1 MLLATCHYNA
11 PANDGWVSLMSK
23 TAVYQLRLD
32 EQEKQEAF
40 AVLAQL
46 GISPAQ
52 AIRVFLRQVVATRSI
67 PFQIE
72 AAPLPALP
80 IATVPQQ
87 SAPIVAAPPVAEHD
101 VFDRLDGLFN
111 DLDH

>member
-1 MLLATCHYNA
+1 
-11 PANDGWVSLMSK
+11 MSK

-40 AVLAQL
+40 AVLAEL

-72 AAPLPALP
+72 AAARGPFPPTAVTPPLVSKP
-80 IATVPQQ
+80 I
-87 SAPIVAAPPVAEHD
+87 AEHD

>member
-1 MLLATCHYNA
+1 MMT
-11 PANDGWVSLMSK
+11 K

-40 AVLAQL
+40 AVLAEL

-72 AAPLPALP
+72 AAARAPLSPVPVTTAL
-80 IATVPQQ
+80 V
-87 SAPIVAAPPVAEHD
+87 SKPVAEHD

>member
-1 MLLATCHYNA
+1 
-11 PANDGWVSLMSK
+11 MSK

-40 AVLAQL
+40 AVLAEL

-72 AAPLPALP
+72 AAVRTP
-80 IATVPQQ
+80 IAPTPAVITP
-87 SAPIVAAPPVAEHD
+87 SVAPKPLAEHD

-111 DLDH
+111 GLDQ